1 MHSELI
7 LDIDVQGHD
16 SPELIIKRRAVVVG
30 IVNELL
36 QGKYHF
42 LSIEGVPGIGK
53 TYFVE
58 RIMAEIAKRG
68 IGVALA
74 TMDMDV
80 LPRSERRDLEITD
93 YHPGDIAREAVLRHK
108 QGTVSS
114 FDFMEYDGAT
124 GEHSKKSR
132 LVVPGDNNGLLI
144 VEGFTSSLFIESMV
158 GATADR
164 VYEILLT
171 GQMDLVEQQRL
182 DRDLNKKGLPLEVMY
197 QRLESQ
203 RRALTVFDADTQRR
217 LSVSTPAVRRRPTHV
232 KM

>member
-16 SPELIIKRRAVVVG
+16 SPELIIKRRAVVEG

-58 RIMAEIAKRG
+58 GIMAEIAKRG
-68 IGVALA
+68 IRVALA

-80 LPRSERRDLEITD
+80 LPRSERGDLEITSC
-93 YHPGDIAREAVLRHK
+93 HPGNIVREAILRHK
-108 QGTVSS
+108 QGSSSS
-114 FDFMEYDGAT
+114 FDFMEYSGAT
-124 GEHSKKSR
+124 GEHSKESG
-132 LVVPGDNNGLLI
+132 LVVPGDKNGLLI

-164 VYEILLT
+164 VYEVFLT
-171 GQMDLVEQQRL
+171 GQLELVEQQRL
-182 DRDLNKKGLPLEVMY
+182 DRDLNQKRLSLAVIH

-217 LSVSTPAVRRRPTHV
+217 LSVSTPAVNRRPTHI